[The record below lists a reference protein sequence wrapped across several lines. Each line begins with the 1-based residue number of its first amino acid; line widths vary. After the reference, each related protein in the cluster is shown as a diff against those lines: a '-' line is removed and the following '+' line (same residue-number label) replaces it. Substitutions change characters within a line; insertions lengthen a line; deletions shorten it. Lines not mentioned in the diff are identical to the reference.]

1 MRFLTTTWIQRIAGP
16 FNTSR
21 QRWNWKVLTHKIFK
35 HSECLEG
42 FCGDASMYFVNRHQI
57 QKNISNGTKYFCK
70 SNCQL
75 QILNFCGSFASAL
88 VQTLKNWHY
97 HFNSPSFQAFYS
109 LFGGRV
115 ALKRI
120 KINWWSLNWIR
131 LWNWRQFIKTKLEKK
146 NQLRLACLGVRRA
159 AETQMVIQRFLDKWT
174 WHTLGWL
181 DSFFTSLVCVSRQ
194 DAIFAPQ
201 VCFGGTSLISKLVTT
216 KPTILYHYRW

>member
-1 MRFLTTTWIQRIAGP
+1 MKIQSNRIVLGSILRLILDACQGHTSMRGKRERLSWLHDFLKKKVNLFCISLSLSLFEKAKTLSSNMAYMYLFMLVELTTTWIQRIAGP

-97 HFNSPSFQAFYS
+97 HFNSPSFQALYY
-109 LFGGRV
+109 LFWGKGC
-115 ALKRI
+115 
-120 KINWWSLNWIR
+120 
-131 LWNWRQFIKTKLEKK
+131 FEKNK
-146 NQLRLACLGVRRA
+146 N
-159 AETQMVIQRFLDKWT
+159 
-174 WHTLGWL
+174 
-181 DSFFTSLVCVSRQ
+181 
-194 DAIFAPQ
+194 
-201 VCFGGTSLISKLVTT
+201 
-216 KPTILYHYRW
+216 

>member
-1 MRFLTTTWIQRIAGP
+1 MLVQNIFKDTLACEVNKKDYHGFTMRSRFPKKKKEIHFVSARFCLSSKRQKLCRQIWLICTCLCLLTTTWIQRIAGP

-97 HFNSPSFQAFYS
+97 HFNSPSFQAFHS
-109 LFGGRV
+109 LFGG
-115 ALKRI
+115 KGC
-120 KINWWSLNWIR
+120 
-131 LWNWRQFIKTKLEKK
+131 FKK
-146 NQLRLACLGVRRA
+146 N
-159 AETQMVIQRFLDKWT
+159 KN
-174 WHTLGWL
+174 
-181 DSFFTSLVCVSRQ
+181 
-194 DAIFAPQ
+194 
-201 VCFGGTSLISKLVTT
+201 
-216 KPTILYHYRW
+216 

>member
-1 MRFLTTTWIQRIAGP
+1 MKIQSNRIVLGSILCLILDACQGHTSMRGKQERLSWLHDFIKKVNLFCISLSLSLFEKAKTLSSNMAYMYLFMLVELTTTWIQRIAGP

-75 QILNFCGSFASAL
+75 QILNFCGSSASAL

-97 HFNSPSFQAFYS
+97 HFNSPSFQALYY
-109 LFGGRV
+109 LFWGKGC
-115 ALKRI
+115 
-120 KINWWSLNWIR
+120 
-131 LWNWRQFIKTKLEKK
+131 FEKNK
-146 NQLRLACLGVRRA
+146 N
-159 AETQMVIQRFLDKWT
+159 
-174 WHTLGWL
+174 
-181 DSFFTSLVCVSRQ
+181 
-194 DAIFAPQ
+194 
-201 VCFGGTSLISKLVTT
+201 
-216 KPTILYHYRW
+216 

>member
-1 MRFLTTTWIQRIAGP
+1 MKSDGQPIRDPVPWNSRCTKYPRWLNNVFLFSTGIWTEQLKKHPVCTCLCLLTTTWIQRIAGP

-88 VQTLKNWHY
+88 VQTLKKIGIIISTVP
-97 HFNSPSFQAFYS
+97 HFKHFIPF
-109 LFGGRV
+109 FGG
-115 ALKRI
+115 KGY
-120 KINWWSLNWIR
+120 
-131 LWNWRQFIKTKLEKK
+131 FEKNK
-146 NQLRLACLGVRRA
+146 N
-159 AETQMVIQRFLDKWT
+159 
-174 WHTLGWL
+174 
-181 DSFFTSLVCVSRQ
+181 
-194 DAIFAPQ
+194 
-201 VCFGGTSLISKLVTT
+201 
-216 KPTILYHYRW
+216 

>member
-1 MRFLTTTWIQRIAGP
+1 MTARWGADFIKKSKFILYQLVSVSLPKGKNFVVKIGLYVLVYACWLTTTWIQRIAGP

-88 VQTLKNWHY
+88 VQTSKNWHY
-97 HFNSPSFQAFYS
+97 HFNSPSFQAFHS
-109 LFGGRV
+109 LFWGKGC
-115 ALKRI
+115 
-120 KINWWSLNWIR
+120 
-131 LWNWRQFIKTKLEKK
+131 FEKNK
-146 NQLRLACLGVRRA
+146 N
-159 AETQMVIQRFLDKWT
+159 
-174 WHTLGWL
+174 
-181 DSFFTSLVCVSRQ
+181 
-194 DAIFAPQ
+194 
-201 VCFGGTSLISKLVTT
+201 
-216 KPTILYHYRW
+216 

>member
-1 MRFLTTTWIQRIAGP
+1 MLVPNTLKDTLACEVNKKDFHDCTMRSRFPKKKSKFILYQLVSVYLPKGKNFVVKYGLYVLVYACWLTTTWIQRIAGP

-42 FCGDASMYFVNRHQI
+42 FCGDASMYFVNRHKI

-97 HFNSPSFQAFYS
+97 HFNSPSFQALHS
-109 LFGGRV
+109 LFG
-115 ALKRI
+115 
-120 KINWWSLNWIR
+120 
-131 LWNWRQFIKTKLEKK
+131 EKGCFEK
-146 NQLRLACLGVRRA
+146 N
-159 AETQMVIQRFLDKWT
+159 KN
-174 WHTLGWL
+174 
-181 DSFFTSLVCVSRQ
+181 
-194 DAIFAPQ
+194 
-201 VCFGGTSLISKLVTT
+201 
-216 KPTILYHYRW
+216 